1 MTPLFFFKYGKLYH
15 INNGV
20 AKRKDKYKS
29 IVIMDSLER
38 NKISLHCRRVLTT
51 LTLTRRNDSYLCSF
65 EEEMKAEVKRSLSS
79 I

>member
-38 NKISLHCRRVLTT
+38 NKISLHC
-51 LTLTRRNDSYLCSF
+51 
-65 EEEMKAEVKRSLSS
+65 
-79 I
+79 